1 MTGFKVQG
9 WCPDAWHPMA
19 AGDGLLVR
27 VKPYLGRMTADRLHS
42 LCGLAMTYGNGMID
56 LSRRANFQI
65 RGVRSE
71 VWPALLRELIGHG
84 LVDADAVQERKRN
97 VLVAPDW
104 QEGDDS
110 CRIVRDLLARI
121 DDWPDLPGKAGFVID
136 AGAAPILMGQSG
148 DFRVERGETGGLIL
162 RADGQDSGAPL
173 ENGGEADAL
182 IALANWFVES
192 GGLQS
197 KRMARHLAPMPPWA
211 QGSIRPVAARPIIAP
226 GPCAM
231 GMAYGAA
238 FGQIKAEDLAAAI
251 GDLALRITPWRVL
264 VAEGGELDGDWLS
277 HPSDPLLR
285 VDACS
290 GAPFCPQASVA
301 TRPLARALA
310 PHLGG
315 SLHVSG
321 CAKGCA
327 RSKEADVTITGCDGR
342 FDLAFCAVAG
352 APACFA
358 GLDEAQI
365 LSHFGVA

>member
-84 LVDADAVQERKRN
+84 LVDADAVQERRRN

-104 QEGDDS
+104 QEGDDIS
-110 CRIVRDLLARI
+110 RIARDLLARI

-136 AGAAPILMGQSG
+136 AGTGPILSDQSG
-148 DFRVERGETGGLIL
+148 DFRVERGEKGDLIL
-162 RADGQDSGAPL
+162 RADGRDLGAPL
-173 ENGGEADAL
+173 EFGGEADAL
-182 IALANWFVES
+182 IALARWFVES
-192 GGLQS
+192 GGMNA
-197 KRMARHLAPMPPWA
+197 KRISRHLAPLPSWA
-211 QGSIRPVAARPIIAP
+211 KGSIRPAAARPIIAP
-226 GPCAM
+226 GQSAL
-231 GMAYGAA
+231 GMAYGVA
-238 FGQIKAEDLAAAI
+238 FGQIKAEDLAATI
-251 GDLALRITPWRVL
+251 GDCPLRITPWRVL
-264 VAEGGELDGDWLS
+264 ATEGGELKGDWRS
-277 HPSDPLLR
+277 DPSDPLLR

-301 TRPLARALA
+301 TRPLARAIA
-310 PHLGG
+310 PQLGG

-327 RSKEADVTITGCDGR
+327 RSKEADVTITGRDGR
-342 FDLAFCAVAG
+342 FDLAFDAVAG
-352 APACFA
+352 APASSS